1 MLQFKRMQ
9 TENWGF
15 QKLAERQATLLVLCK
30 RQTLE
35 ILLHQDQNE
44 AAFSPEV

>member
-1 MLQFKRMQ
+1 MSQFKRMQ

-15 QKLAERQATLLVLCK
+15 QKLAKCQATLLVLCK

-35 ILLHQDQNE
+35 ILLHQDPNQP
-44 AAFSPEV
+44 AFSPEV